1 MANFCT
7 KRCTLTKRLGRCAR
21 LVLVRV
27 RTRPPK
33 FSRSPSLLQTRSNN
47 CEVSMN
53 PKLQSFALTG
63 LRLALATAFL
73 SAVAGRLGL
82 WGKYGSGW
90 IKFVAYTG
98 SVNWYLPARLAP
110 PVAITTTILET
121 ASGLALLAGFEI
133 RNAALGS
140 AGMLTLFALAMFSG
154 DPKSPFDYS
163 VFTAAFGAF
172 TLAAFTTPTGSSV

>member
-1 MANFCT
+1 MN
-7 KRCTLTKRLGRCAR
+7 
-21 LVLVRV
+21 
-27 RTRPPK
+27 PK
-33 FSRSPSLLQTRSNN
+33 
-47 CEVSMN
+47 VSMN
-53 PKLQSFALTG
+53 RKLQSFALTG

-90 IKFVAYTG
+90 AKFVAYTG
-98 SVNWYLPARLAP
+98 SLNWYLPARIVL
-110 PVAITTTILET
+110 PVAITSTILET
-121 ASGLALLAGFEI
+121 AFGLALLAGFQI

-140 AGMLTLFALAMFSG
+140 AGLLMLFALAMFTG

-172 TLAAFTTPTGSSV
+172 ALAAFTGHNATDVDKIKLPPVTGMR